1 MSFIEAAFDLEKSG
15 RGGHGGGAHAMP
27 HGADETHGGGAHAVP
42 HGADETHGGERILF
56 FASAAGVLGKQD
68 GHAR

>member
-15 RGGHGGGAHAMP
+15 RGGHGGGAHA
-27 HGADETHGGGAHAVP
+27 VP
-42 HGADETHGGERILF
+42 HGADETDAGERILF